1 MYDNFHLLKKFP
13 SLIISTLL
21 RTTRSHTPLG
31 RLSARQMSPDR
42 RLDSQCVLASL
53 MAGVCAR
60 WLRVRVAGA
69 GGDSGCEKRISHSP
83 THILYSTLKN
93 NSIYH
98 IFRGP

>member
-13 SLIISTLL
+13 LLIISTLL
-21 RTTRSHTPLG
+21 RTTKSHTPLG

-69 GGDSGCEKRISHSP
+69 GGGSGSVRKESVILPHISF
-83 THILYSTLKN
+83 IRL
-93 NSIYH
+93 
-98 IFRGP
+98 